1 MLPENSLSNAL
12 PEKVEMERV
21 LKDNIARRNR
31 TNRQFLWLIIAGS
44 VITVIPIFLIV
55 GNLAVKGYR
64 QINVAFFTEPAP
76 DTFQAMTAAVN
87 GEVIPGGI
95 ANGLTGSLLM
105 VLAASLIAIPLGLM
119 AGIYLYEQGNARYA
133 RFIRS
138 LTEILQGVPSIILGI
153 IAYLWIV
160 RNITRGY
167 SGLAGSMAL
176 TVMMLPLIIRS
187 TEETMKMIP
196 VSIREAA
203 FALGVPYYK
212 MIIRVL
218 IPVSLSGLATGV
230 LLALSRI
237 LGETAPLMLTAL
249 GSPAVSLD
257 ITKPVSAVPLLIW
270 DFYNDPNMVNLVWS
284 ASLFLMIFVL
294 SLNLLSRSFSAKHK
308 YI

>member
-1 MLPENSLSNAL
+1 
-12 PEKVEMERV
+12 MEII
-21 LKDNIARRNR
+21 LKDNIKSRNR
-31 TNRQFLWLIIAGS
+31 TNGRFRYLIIAGA
-44 VITVIPIFLIV
+44 VVTVIPIFLIV

-76 DTFQAMTAAVN
+76 DTFQAMMAASS

-105 VLAASLIAIPLGLM
+105 VLAASLLAIPLGLM
-119 AGIYLYEQGNARYA
+119 TGIYLYENRTRRYA
-133 RFIRS
+133 GFIRS
-138 LTEILQGVPSIILGI
+138 LTEILQGLPSVILGI

-160 RNITRGY
+160 KNITRGY
-167 SGLAGSMAL
+167 SAMAGSVAL
-176 TVMMLPLIIRS
+176 MIMMLPLIIRS
-187 TEETMKMIP
+187 TEETMMMIP
-196 VSIREAA
+196 STIREAA

-212 MIIRVL
+212 MIYKIL
-218 IPVSLSGLATGV
+218 IPVSFSGLATGV

-249 GSPAVSLD
+249 GSPAISFD

-284 ASLFLMIFVL
+284 ASLFLMAFVL
-294 SLNLLSRSFSAKHK
+294 SMNLLSRSIASKRK

>member
-1 MLPENSLSNAL
+1 MA
-12 PEKVEMERV
+12 MEII
-21 LKDNIARRNR
+21 LKDNIKRRNR
-31 TNRQFLWLIIAGS
+31 TNGRFRYLIIAGAL
-44 VITVIPIFLIV
+44 VTIIPIFLIV
-55 GNLAVKGYR
+55 GNLAVKGYK

-76 DTFQAMTAAVN
+76 DTFQAMMAASS

-105 VLAASLIAIPLGLM
+105 VLAASLLAIPLGLM
-119 AGIYLYEQGNARYA
+119 TGIYLYENRTRRYA
-133 RFIRS
+133 GIIRS

-153 IAYLWIV
+153 IAYLWV
-160 RNITRGY
+160 VKNITRGY
-167 SGLAGSMAL
+167 SALAGSAAL
-176 TVMMLPLIIRS
+176 TIMMLPLIIRS
-187 TEETMKMIP
+187 TEETMMMIP
-196 VSIREAA
+196 TTIREAA

-212 MIIRVL
+212 MIYKIL
-218 IPVSLSGLATGV
+218 IPVSFSGLATGV

-257 ITKPVSAVPLLIW
+257 ITRPVSAVPLLIW

-284 ASLFLMIFVL
+284 ASLFLMVFVL
-294 SLNLLSRSFSAKHK
+294 SMNLLSRSIASKRK

>member
-1 MLPENSLSNAL
+1 MDNLLT
-12 PEKVEMERV
+12 
-21 LKDNIARRNR
+21 DNIRRRNL
-31 TNRQFLWLIIAGS
+31 TNTRLMYIIIAGA
-44 VITVIPIFLIV
+44 VITVVPIFLIV
-55 GNLAVKGYR
+55 GNLAIKGYR
-64 QINVAFFTEPAP
+64 QINLAFFTEPAP
-76 DTFQAMTAAVN
+76 DTFQAMMAASS

-105 VLAASLIAIPLGLM
+105 VIIASLVSIPLGLM
-119 AGIYLYEQGNARYA
+119 TGVYLYENGTKRYA
-133 RFIRS
+133 SFIRS

-153 IAYLWIV
+153 IAYLWVV

-167 SGLAGSMAL
+167 SALAGSTAL
-176 TVMMLPLIIRS
+176 TIMMLPLIIRS

-196 VSIREAA
+196 VTIREAA
-203 FALGVPYYK
+203 FALGTPYYK
-212 MIIRVL
+212 MIIKVL
-218 IPVSLSGLATGV
+218 IPVSFSGLATGV

-249 GSPAVSLD
+249 GSPSVSLD
-257 ITKPVSAVPLLIW
+257 VTQPVSAVPLLIW

-294 SLNLLSRSFSAKHK
+294 SMNLLSRSIASKHK

>member
-1 MLPENSLSNAL
+1 MDTILT
-12 PEKVEMERV
+12 
-21 LKDNIARRNR
+21 DNIKRRDRLNDR
-31 TNRQFLWLIIAGS
+31 FRYIIIAGAI
-44 VITVIPIFLIV
+44 ITVIPIFLIV

-64 QINVAFFTEPAP
+64 QINFAFFTEPSP
-76 DTFQAMTAAVN
+76 DTFQAMMASSA
-87 GEVIPGGI
+87 GEIIPGGI

-105 VLAASLIAIPLGLM
+105 VLLASLLAIPLGLLT
-119 AGIYLYEQGNARYA
+119 GIYLYENSTKRYA

-153 IAYLWIV
+153 IAYLWV
-160 RNITRGY
+160 VKHITRGY
-167 SGLAGSMAL
+167 SALAGSVAL
-176 TVMMLPLIIRS
+176 TIMMLPLIIRS
-187 TEETMKMIP
+187 TEETMMMIP
-196 VSIREAA
+196 ATIREAA
-203 FALGVPYYK
+203 FALGTPYYK
-212 MIIRVL
+212 MIYKIL
-218 IPVSLSGLATGV
+218 IPVSFTGLATGV

-249 GSPAVSLD
+249 GSPVISFD

-294 SLNLLSRSFSAKHK
+294 AMNLLSRSIASKRK

>member
-1 MLPENSLSNAL
+1 
-12 PEKVEMERV
+12 MEII
-21 LKDNIARRNR
+21 LKDNIKSRNR
-31 TNRQFLWLIIAGS
+31 TNGRFRYLIIAGA
-44 VITVIPIFLIV
+44 VVTIIPIFLIV

-64 QINVAFFTEPAP
+64 QINIAFFTEPAP
-76 DTFQAMTAAVN
+76 DTFQAMMAASS

-105 VLAASLIAIPLGLM
+105 VLAASLLAIPLGLM
-119 AGIYLYEQGNARYA
+119 TGIYLYENRTRRYA
-133 RFIRS
+133 GFIRS
-138 LTEILQGVPSIILGI
+138 LTEILQGIPSVILGI

-160 RNITRGY
+160 KNITRGY
-167 SGLAGSMAL
+167 SAMAGSVAL
-176 TVMMLPLIIRS
+176 MIMMLPLIIRS
-187 TEETMKMIP
+187 TEETMMMIP
-196 VSIREAA
+196 STIREAA

-212 MIIRVL
+212 MIYKIL
-218 IPVSLSGLATGV
+218 IPVSFSGLATGV

-249 GSPAVSLD
+249 GSPAISFD

-284 ASLFLMIFVL
+284 ASLFLMAFVL
-294 SLNLLSRSFSAKHK
+294 SMNLLSRSIASKRK